1 MKKVIFDIE
10 TKNIFSDV
18 NSNNPADLD
27 ISVLCLWDSETNEYH
42 SFLEEDFDKM
52 WPFFKNTETLVTF
65 NGNHFDIPLL
75 QKYCPFDLSEKK
87 SLDLLE
93 EVRLSL
99 GKRIGLDSIAQATL
113 GTQKSANGLQA
124 VAWWNEGKINEI
136 IKYCI
141 DDVKVTKQVYDYA
154 LEKQELNYFDRITGE
169 KKDIKLNT
177 SAWEKSD
184 DKPAETGMLF

>member
-27 ISVLCLWDSETNEYH
+27 ISVLCLWDSETGEYM
-42 SFLEEDFDKM
+42 SFLEDDFEKM
-52 WPFFKNTETLVTF
+52 WPIFKNTDMLVTF

-87 SLDLLE
+87 SLDMLE

-124 VAWWNEGKINEI
+124 VAWWNEGKVDEI

-141 DDVKVTKQVYDYA
+141 DDVKVTKKVYDYA
-154 LEKQELNYFDRITGE
+154 LEKQELNFFDRVTGE
-169 KKDIKLNT
+169 KKDIKLDT
-177 SAWEKSD
+177 SSWEKED
-184 DKPAETGMLF
+184 DTPAETGMLF

>member
-10 TKNIFSDV
+10 TKNIFADV
-18 NSNNPADLD
+18 DSNNPADLD
-27 ISVLCLWDSETNEYH
+27 ISVLCLWDSESGEYM
-42 SFLEEDFDKM
+42 SFLEDDFEKM
-52 WPFFKNTETLVTF
+52 WPIFKNADTLITF

-93 EVRLSL
+93 EVRISL
-99 GKRIGLDSIAQATL
+99 GRRIGLDPIAQATL
-113 GTQKSANGLQA
+113 GIEKSANGLQA
-124 VAWWNEGKINEI
+124 VAWWNEGKIDEI

-141 DDVKVTKQVYDYA
+141 DDVKVTKEVYDYA
-154 LEKQELNYFDRITGE
+154 LKNQTLNYFDKKTGE
-169 KKDIKLNT
+169 KKEIKLDT
-177 SAWEKSD
+177 SSWEESI